1 MAQALQRYEYTQTDS
16 DGWSYG
22 PNWARFDVHLAR
34 GESHAEQMSFDFV
47 RRRRWVRT
55 STRRNAENL
64 GRARDVHAPSAVL
77 PGLAAAN
84 FDGGTAANRTGAG
97 PRAGRGDEDD
107 STVFSVGRAI
117 EDSHL

>member
-1 MAQALQRYEYTQTDS
+1 MNGPDS
-16 DGWSYG
+16 SGK
-22 PNWARFDVHLAR
+22 F
-34 GESHAEQMSFDFV
+34 
-47 RRRRWVRT
+47 
-55 STRRNAENL
+55 
-64 GRARDVHAPSAVL
+64 HAPTL
-77 PGLAAAN
+77 THDFPGLAAAN